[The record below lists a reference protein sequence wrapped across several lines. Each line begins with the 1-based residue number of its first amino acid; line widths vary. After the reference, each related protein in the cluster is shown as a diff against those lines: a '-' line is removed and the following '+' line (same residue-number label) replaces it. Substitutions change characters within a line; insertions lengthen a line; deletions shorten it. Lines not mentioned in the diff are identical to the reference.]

1 MLAAVGAVLV
11 VVVAVPLLAA
21 LLHRQAPGVEVRY
34 VIPNGTADRLDAGEA
49 VDVLPQ
55 QIDLRTQDTL
65 IIVNQDDETFAVGG
79 LTVRADQTMTYHFA
93 RPGRYG
99 GACELH
105 PGSNVDIVVH

>member
-1 MLAAVGAVLV
+1 MDDRKPVRNRLIGTIHDRAARIR
-11 VVVAVPLLAA
+11 PA
-21 LLHRQAPGVEVRY
+21 LHERH
-34 VIPNGTADRLDAGEA
+34 DAS
-49 VDVLPQ
+49 DF
-55 QIDLRTQDTL
+55 DLRTQDTL